1 MHRDTVIEIW
11 AESLAPLQGLEK
23 ISESRDKRVLVSNRV
38 ARLPEILGIRMIWTS
53 HQQVA
58 ARLQVGCLR
67 GIKKFQS
74 IHILEIE
81 LEHPL
86 GTVDLKRIAIAA
98 AHAVASCLSIS
109 LTAHRQTHQQHG

>member
-11 AESLAPLQGLEK
+11 AESLAPLQRLEK

-74 IHILEIE
+74 IHVLEIE

-86 GTVDLKRIAIAA
+86 GTVALKRIAIAA
-98 AHAVASCLSIS
+98 LPAVAACF
-109 LTAHRQTHQQHG
+109 